1 MEKQPATQL
10 FGHMIGHQLYDD
22 NDEQLTIRM
31 DELKLLRRLKSEPA
45 SFWSGLMKK
54 YFTRPHVAV
63 IGVPSEKMV
72 DQIAK
77 QEEARLDAQRS
88 RLGKDGIKRCGK
100 HIEEAIKENTAKK
113 PGADILDQ
121 LIVKNLEAFHRF
133 PVEAKSNREGSATSQ
148 PVAKFLEQF
157 PFPATVHN
165 CPTKFVE
172 LFLLFDT
179 SALKRELRAWLN
191 LYTELLFESP
201 AMIDGEVKSA
211 EEVAKLYT
219 KDLVDHSIGVGISS
233 HFEKFLQLRIV
244 VDAETGYQNLAKW
257 AQIFTTGL
265 VFDVKRVKQSAK
277 KLASEAAERK
287 RDGCSVASTALCT
300 MVYQQNTNGHMYDEI
315 VLEKVHE
322 KIARECESRPNEVLR
337 TLEELRSSIFAHG
350 VNAHVLCN
358 IDLIDDKYVDARQW
372 DFVEKSFGK
381 AEKFT
386 AKSGEAVA
394 EGCEGRQKVLS
405 VGGSESSFIYQLCT
419 MDCDWM
425 SDELVPT
432 MLLTQYLSCC
442 EGPLWRGIRGV
453 GLAYGANIYVRTER
467 KTITLSLYR
476 CAQPVQ
482 AYTETKKIVEELL
495 KSEKVVEME
504 FEAAKRSLI
513 CELMEKEDTVSGA
526 GKLSIIGDVRRS
538 PSNYRSYAFTLCDC
552 DGDALGGIARDLQLK
567 LAEMLCE
574 KIWNTTAEQMLLM
587 GGPRVAKLFE
597 NFVRAIAVH
606 PSKMAEVKS
615 AFPDIQ
621 EVSVTSL
628 NYLPPLLARAT

>member
-1 MEKQPATQL
+1 L
-10 FGHMIGHQLYDD
+10 F
-22 NDEQLTIRM
+22 
-31 DELKLLRRLKSEPA
+31 
-45 SFWSGLMKK
+45 
-54 YFTRPHVAV
+54 
-63 IGVPSEKMV
+63 
-72 DQIAK
+72 QIAK

-386 AKSGEAVA
+386 
-394 EGCEGRQKVLS
+394 
-405 VGGSESSFIYQLCT
+405 
-419 MDCDWM
+419 
-425 SDELVPT
+425 
-432 MLLTQYLSCC
+432 
-442 EGPLWRGIRGV
+442 
-453 GLAYGANIYVRTER
+453 
-467 KTITLSLYR
+467 
-476 CAQPVQ
+476 
-482 AYTETKKIVEELL
+482 
-495 KSEKVVEME
+495 
-504 FEAAKRSLI
+504 
-513 CELMEKEDTVSGA
+513 
-526 GKLSIIGDVRRS
+526 
-538 PSNYRSYAFTLCDC
+538 
-552 DGDALGGIARDLQLK
+552 
-567 LAEMLCE
+567 
-574 KIWNTTAEQMLLM
+574 
-587 GGPRVAKLFE
+587 
-597 NFVRAIAVH
+597 VH
-606 PSKMAEVKS
+606 PFSILIMYLYQVP
-615 AFPDIQ
+615 AF
-621 EVSVTSL
+621 
-628 NYLPPLLARAT
+628 